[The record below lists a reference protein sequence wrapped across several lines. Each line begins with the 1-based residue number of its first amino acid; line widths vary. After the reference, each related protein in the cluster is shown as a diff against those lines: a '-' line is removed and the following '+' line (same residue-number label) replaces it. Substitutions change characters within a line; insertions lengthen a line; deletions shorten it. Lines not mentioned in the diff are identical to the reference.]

1 MNILVTG
8 ATGLIGSQ
16 LCMRLANEGYQV
28 HALYRS
34 AAKTKDLD
42 HPGIRLFEG
51 DILDPD
57 SLNKAV
63 AGCQAVFHLAAF
75 ARVWDKDPQ
84 TFRRINVQGTS
95 NVLQAARDAGVKRV
109 VLTSTAGVYGPSVD
123 GVINE
128 QTKRTIPFFTAYE
141 ETKAEA
147 ETLALN
153 ASNGYPEV
161 VIVNPTRVYG
171 PGLLSESNGV
181 TRLLKLYAEGRFGI
195 IPGNGKSIGNYVFI
209 DDVVDGHLLAFK
221 HGRPNENYLLG
232 GDNVSFNEF
241 FSCVASVTGKQKPMI
256 RVPEKLLM
264 AVAFL
269 FELRTVVFR
278 VAPLITR
285 EWVTRYLY
293 HWDVSSQK
301 AVTELGYKITPLEEG
316 LNKTC
321 DWLNS

>member
-16 LCMRLANEGYQV
+16 LCLKLANEGYQV

-34 AAKTKDLD
+34 VAKTHDLD
-42 HPGIRLFEG
+42 HPSIRLFEG

-57 SLNKAV
+57 SLNKAIS
-63 AGCQAVFHLAAF
+63 GCQAVFHLAAF

-95 NVLQAARDAGVKRV
+95 NVLQAARDAGVKRF
-109 VLTSTAGVYGPSVD
+109 VLTSTAGVYGPSID
-123 GVINE
+123 GIITE

-141 ETKAEA
+141 NTKAEA
-147 ETLALN
+147 EKLALN
-153 ASNGYPEV
+153 ASTDHPEV
-161 VIVNPTRVYG
+161 IIVNPTRVYG

-181 TRLLKLYAEGRFGI
+181 TRLLKLYTEGKFGI

-209 DDVVDGHLLAFK
+209 DDVVEGHLLAFK
-221 HGRPNENYLLG
+221 YGRPNENYLLG
-232 GDNVSFNEF
+232 GDNANFNDF

-256 RVPEKLLM
+256 RVPEKVLM
-264 AVAFL
+264 AIAFL
-269 FELRTVVFR
+269 FELRTSVFR
-278 VAPLITR
+278 TAPLITR
-285 EWVTRYLY
+285 EWVKRYLY
-293 HWDVSSQK
+293 HWEVSSQK
-301 AVTELGYKITPLEEG
+301 AIAELGYKITSLEEG
-316 LNKTC
+316 LKKTS